1 MNLFIRLSLVLD
13 VGEEVDVVFVRAN
26 LVIPDLVALFDA
38 ETGILQGFRD
48 FGGEHIS
55 AILRGAHEVIQDE
68 VPVVAFGDMLW
79 HFLML
84 PLRSPK
90 QSFEEKGLYSCEST
104 PCSERGKTPETP
116 STISSTIRMRMS

>member
-1 MNLFIRLSLVLD
+1 MVLVC
-13 VGEEVDVVFVRAN
+13 AN
-26 LVIPDLVALFDA
+26 LVIPDLVALLDA

-48 FGGEHIS
+48 FGGENIS
-55 AILRGAHEVIQDE
+55 AILRGTHEVIQDE

-90 QSFEEKGLYSCEST
+90 QSFEEKGFYHSPNWFITVLIFLRLFNYLNDLS
-104 PCSERGKTPETP
+104 
-116 STISSTIRMRMS
+116 IN